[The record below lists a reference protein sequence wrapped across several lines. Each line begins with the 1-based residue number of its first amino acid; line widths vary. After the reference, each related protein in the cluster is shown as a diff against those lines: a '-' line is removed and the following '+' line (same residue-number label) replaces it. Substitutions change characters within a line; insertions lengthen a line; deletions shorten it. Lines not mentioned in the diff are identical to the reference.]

1 MDGGLMMKHI
11 QLRPANPDHDFTQLA
26 PLFATQGDEFNS
38 EEALKEEFEKEKE
51 RILQKAAFDAQG
63 ELQGFYWAFRSRLEV
78 GRYYLNLI
86 VEAEQRHQGVG
97 SFLYQDMLQ
106 ALIAAQAKRLRIDV
120 RDDFP
125 EGKTFA
131 ERRGFVEKLHTIGME
146 LDLEAFDD
154 RPYAALIDRL
164 KGEGFQFTS
173 MEALGNTA
181 EAQRKLYVLNDTAAS
196 ETPGSEGEHSWTSFE
211 DFQKRVCQADWYKP
225 GGQMFVID
233 SAKGTWA
240 AMSAITRFEGADYAY
255 NLFTGVDKD
264 YRGRKLAQAVKVL
277 ALRYARDVL
286 QVSKV
291 RTHHNTFNAPMLA
304 IDRKLG
310 YKPLPG
316 VYMMEK
322 LLK

>member
-1 MDGGLMMKHI
+1 MNPI
-11 QLRPANPDHDFTQLA
+11 TLRPADPERHFAQLSA
-26 PLFATQGDEFNS
+26 LFATQGEEFNS
-38 EEALKEEFEKEKE
+38 ETALKEEFEKEKE
-51 RILQKAAFDAQG
+51 RIFQKAAFDEQG
-63 ELQGFYWAFRSRLEV
+63 ALLGLYWTFRSRLEE

-86 VEAEQRHQGVG
+86 VEPIQRHQGVG
-97 SFLYQDMLQ
+97 SFLYQDMME
-106 ALIAAQAKRLRIDV
+106 ALIASQAKRLRIDV

-125 EGKTFA
+125 EGQTFA
-131 ERRGFVEKLHTIGME
+131 ERRGFVEKLHTLGME

-154 RPYAALIDRL
+154 QPYAALIERL

-181 EAQRKLYVLNDTAAS
+181 EAQRNLYVLNDTAAS
-196 ETPGSEGEHSWTSFE
+196 ETPGSEGEHSWTSFD

-225 GGQMFVID
+225 GGQMIVID
-233 SAKGTWA
+233 SANGAWA

-255 NLFTGVDKD
+255 NLFTGVEKR
-264 YRGRKLAQAVKVL
+264 YRGSKLAQAVKVL
-277 ALRYARDVL
+277 ALRYARETLHVNT
-286 QVSKV
+286 V
-291 RTHHNTFNAPMLA
+291 RTHHNTFNEPMLA

-322 LLK
+322 LLR